1 MKKSKIYL
9 ILSLF
14 VALNFAYSQRPNTKK
29 ISVPYI
35 QSPLNPLNKN
45 IEKYISKVV
54 NYSTIFQTPYSQLNL
69 KGYEK
74 VTSFGEADL
83 EIKFVI
89 NNASFSSKVFKAKY
103 KKKVNDSTYVDAE
116 GGKYRVEATI
126 NFSKYIKD
134 LKNDKL
140 LISNEGVNITNQ
152 FTSDL
157 IKNYDSA
164 VKQHNNNRKS
174 IAIKIFNENA
184 IEGIRIFRNSMNN
197 KFGYPLKFYNIPF
210 ARGRGRKFDYSD
222 LSRSF
227 ENIERITEIIQSAF
241 SEPNPP
247 RYGNYSGEMTN
258 ELSNKINDCIKIWEN
273 AIKEYVP
280 KKKRT
285 KIGDKI
291 IDHLYIN
298 LATAYFL
305 NGELNKAS
313 ENLKKVKI
321 KKSEIK
327 AAKQFSS
334 KLEDI
339 SNRLKLQ

>member
-1 MKKSKIYL
+1 MKKSTIYL
-9 ILSLF
+9 IISLF
-14 VALNFAYSQRPNTKK
+14 VAFNFVYSQKPNTKK
-29 ISVPYI
+29 ISIPYI

-54 NYSTIFQTPYSQLNL
+54 NYSTMFQISNSQLNL

-74 VTSFGEADL
+74 VTSIGEADL
-83 EIKFVI
+83 EIKFII
-89 NNASFSSKVFKAKY
+89 NNAYFESKVFKAKY

-116 GGKYRVEATI
+116 GGKYRVDATI
-126 NFSKYIKD
+126 NISEYIKD

-140 LISNEGVNITNQ
+140 LISNEGVNITNI

-157 IKNYDSA
+157 IKDYGSA

-174 IAIKIFNENA
+174 IAIRIFNENA
-184 IEGIRIFRNSMNN
+184 LSRTVIFRNSVND
-197 KFGYPLKFYNIPF
+197 KFGYPLKFLNIQF
-210 ARGRGRKFDYSD
+210 ARGRGKKFDYSD

-227 ENIERITEIIQSAF
+227 ENIKRISEIIKSAF
-241 SEPNPP
+241 SGLNPP
-247 RYGNYSGEMTN
+247 RYGNYSNEMTN
-258 ELSNKINDCIKIWEN
+258 ELSNKINDCINIWEN

-298 LATAYFL
+298 LAAAYFL
-305 NGELNKAS
+305 NGELNKAT
-313 ENLKKVKI
+313 ENLKKVKMN
-321 KKSEIK
+321 KGEIK
-327 AAKQFSS
+327 EAKYFSS
-334 KLEDI
+334 RLEDI